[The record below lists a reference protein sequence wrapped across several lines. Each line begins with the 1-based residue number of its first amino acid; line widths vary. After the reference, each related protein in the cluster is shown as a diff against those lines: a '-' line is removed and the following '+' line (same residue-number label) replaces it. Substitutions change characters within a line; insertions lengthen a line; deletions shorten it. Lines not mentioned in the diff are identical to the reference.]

1 MDPVT
6 AAVLVL
12 LSCSPGQGVCEPL
25 GTSPAVFG
33 SLDTCQLTL
42 ARRLADAPNGEIVG
56 RCRLIDPMATGSV
69 PAGYRTIV
77 VTRGT
82 GADSVSR
89 RYIVPHKD

>member
-1 MDPVT
+1 MDATT

-12 LSCSPGQGVCEPL
+12 LSCSPGQGVCKPL
-25 GTSPAVFG
+25 DTSPALFG
-33 SLDTCQLTL
+33 SLATCQLTL

-56 RCRLIDPMATGSV
+56 RCSSIDLTATGSV
-69 PAGYRTIV
+69 PAGYSTIV

-82 GADSVSR
+82 GADAVSS